1 MFRGQKPPRGDVY
14 GPMLSLV
21 STDGGQ
27 KCEVSNRAFG
37 RMSPLMNSPPI
48 SGQVENKQA
57 VRAAGPGRSGGPAA
71 RWPAG
76 TGRCRWQGCPSRHL
90 HARRAPSSPQR
101 AADVRLLRAGAPP
114 TTRTP
119 GLPGSQ
125 PRSHRAGSWPRSV
138 WCSCFSRVPGS
149 PRDPAIAV
157 TSTRAKPALLREE
170 LPVTCI
176 LTLFS
181 PFHST

>member
-27 KCEVSNRAFG
+27 NARSLTGHLAECLR
-37 RMSPLMNSPPI
+37 SPNFPPI

-57 VRAAGPGRSGGPAA
+57 VRAAGPGRSGGPAM

-101 AADVRLLRAGAPP
+101 AADVRLLRAGTLP

-119 GLPGSQ
+119 GLSGSQ

-138 WCSCFSRVPGS
+138 WRSCFSRVPGS